1 MSIKDYA
8 NKIKNKIDPSVLI
21 KFDNNRKLDGVMR
34 KKLDISLANQNGW
47 KTKMNF
53 DESIERTIQDFRKN

>member
-1 MSIKDYA
+1 
-8 NKIKNKIDPSVLI
+8 
-21 KFDNNRKLDGVMR
+21 MR

-53 DESIERTIQDFRKN
+53 DEAIEKTIKDFKKINKYQNFLWKRFKYFTK